1 MQRVFRIALVLWGLW
16 MAAPAAAQ
24 NTCATATAGGSAPA
38 DWRSYCWLD
47 FSAYSDAAARAPGG
61 QAFTYALSD
70 GATLSFTLRVTSS
83 AATGLNAV
91 AAPSWSGA
99 AVGNTAFTGIPGR
112 PVLYTINNASTV
124 TATLSNISVTPPTG
138 VTANTGWALVAADGE
153 STNGGESLQFTTN
166 GANWVQLGA
175 IPPISGNT
183 FPTVSNGGATVTT
196 TGVAGTVGG
205 YIFGSAGSPT
215 TLTVRLTAGGLQGAM
230 IAVRYAWVSVN
241 KTLTAARR
249 NAVDQFNYRVTAVGP
264 GTTLASGTSTGAGTG
279 PFTPAVAIVASGYPV
294 MVSEAMAP
302 GSASLITNYAGR
314 LTCTNA
320 NAGSPTTMPTNV
332 LATTFT
338 FPTLAYGDAITCN
351 FSNTPL
357 ASVNLAVQK
366 SSAVLTDPIS
376 GATNPKR
383 VPGALLTYSVTVTNP
398 STASADANSIVITD
412 PLPAGTSMVVAPT
425 AVPVVEFINGT
436 PSSGLSFNAATGV
449 TYSNQPGGGP
459 PYTYV
464 PTPNASGVDPAVT
477 GIRIAPTGTMNAA
490 SGAGQPSFTVR
501 FRVVVR

>member
-1 MQRVFRIALVLWGLW
+1 
-16 MAAPAAAQ
+16 
-24 NTCATATAGGSAPA
+24 
-38 DWRSYCWLD
+38 
-47 FSAYSDAAARAPGG
+47 
-61 QAFTYALSD
+61 
-70 GATLSFTLRVTSS
+70 
-83 AATGLNAV
+83 
-91 AAPSWSGA
+91 
-99 AVGNTAFTGIPGR
+99 
-112 PVLYTINNASTV
+112 
-124 TATLSNISVTPPTG
+124 
-138 VTANTGWALVAADGE
+138 
-153 STNGGESLQFTTN
+153 
-166 GANWVQLGA
+166 
-175 IPPISGNT
+175 
-183 FPTVSNGGATVTT
+183 
-196 TGVAGTVGG
+196 
-205 YIFGSAGSPT
+205 
-215 TLTVRLTAGGLQGAM
+215 
-230 IAVRYAWVSVN
+230 VN

-249 NAVDQFNYRVTAVGP
+249 NAADQFNYRVTAVGP
-264 GTTLASGTSTGAGTG
+264 GTTLASGTSSGTGTG

-320 NAGSPTTMPTNV
+320 NAGSPTAMPTNV

-351 FSNTPL
+351 FANTPL

-398 STASADANSIVITD
+398 SAASADANSIVITD
-412 PLPAGTSMVVAPT
+412 PLPAGTSMVVTPSG
-425 AVPVVEFINGT
+425 VPVVEFINGT
-436 PSSGLSFNAATGV
+436 PSSGLSFNAASGV
-449 TYSNQPGGGP
+449 TYSNQPGGGA

-464 PTPNASGVDPAVT
+464 PTPDASGVDPAVT